1 MKRTEKIWIISKAKM
16 KFTKNTYKY
25 FDSAKK
31 NKNNRDWFDKHKSL
45 YENDVKAPL
54 QALLLEI
61 NKKYQKQLPRIEI
74 SPDKI
79 TRPLRPKNRADDG
92 GLIKTHTH
100 ISLAEKRTSLFEWN
114 PGIYFQLGAGADE
127 NFFGLGLYMTS
138 SRQVSLLRN
147 ALVEDFDRINQ
158 ILTDK
163 KLKKAWGGLK
173 GDTYK
178 RFPKGF
184 NPESESAKYL
194 KHKQFYLGRSY
205 SRKEVLNPKFGPQLV
220 KDLGTAI
227 EFFNWVRGAVGTYR
241 K

>member
-1 MKRTEKIWIISKAKM
+1 M
-16 KFTKNTYKY
+16 KFTKNSFKY
-25 FDSAKK
+25 FDLAKK
-31 NKNNRDWFDKHKSL
+31 NKNNRDWFDKNRSL

-54 QALLLEI
+54 QELLLEL
-61 NKKYQKQLPRIEI
+61 NKKYQRRLPRIEI

-79 TRPLRPKNRADDG
+79 TRPLRPKNRATEG
-92 GLIKTHTH
+92 GLIKSHTH

-114 PGIYFQLGAGADE
+114 PGIYLQIGSDANE

-138 SRQVSLLRN
+138 SRQMSLLRN
-147 ALVEDFDRINQ
+147 ALVEDFDQIDQ
-158 ILTDK
+158 ILTAN

-184 NPESESAKYL
+184 DPDSPPAKYL
-194 KHKQFYLGRSY
+194 KYKQFYLGRSY
-205 SRKEVLNPKFGPQLV
+205 SRKEILNPKFGAQLV
-220 KDLGTAI
+220 KDLGVALD
-227 EFFNWVRGAVGTYR
+227 FFTWVRNAVGTYR

>member
-163 KLKKAWGGLK
+163 KLKRAWGGLK

-227 EFFNWVRGAVGTYR
+227 EFFTWVRGAVGTYR